1 MFRRLLIPLALAAA
15 ALAIAPAALAGG
27 GNYVFEGGNAA
38 QQKTVVSALSASSFP
53 WDVVPAPIVVHIE
66 RGTAS
71 RALPGHVW
79 LDADLLDSGR
89 FSWGVVQH
97 EYAHQ
102 VDFLVLT
109 EAMRA
114 QLHLSL
120 QGSGWWTGGSHDAL
134 DCERFADLVAWSF
147 WESPDNVMKPAGA
160 QDAGGQMTPAAFRA
174 ELATLLPAT
183 ATATATVAA
192 KPVSASGTRT
202 TASVAKSRAKKK
214 R

>member
-1 MFRRLLIPLALAAA
+1 MFRRLFLPFAIAAA

-27 GNYVFEGGNAA
+27 GNYVFDGGNTT
-38 QQKTVVSALSASSFP
+38 QQKTVVSALGASSFP
-53 WDVVPAPIVVHIE
+53 WDVVPGTVVVHIE
-66 RGTAS
+66 RGTSS

-79 LDADLLDSGR
+79 LDADLLDAGR

-102 VDFLVLT
+102 VDFLLLT

-114 QLHLSL
+114 RLHLSL

-147 WESPDNVMKPAGA
+147 WESPENVMKPASA
-160 QDAGGQMTPAAFRA
+160 QAEDGQMTTAAFRA
-174 ELATLLPAT
+174 ELAALLPAT
-183 ATATATVAA
+183 ASVA
-192 KPVSASGTRT
+192 KPAPAAGTRS
-202 TASVAKSRAKKK
+202 TASVSKQRAKKK
-214 R
+214 K